1 MNFDPDQTD
10 SGAAAQK
17 SRSQRRKILMGKMT
31 APASMDLDIAA
42 RIPVLSGLKPE
53 SLAVLMTAA
62 NVINLRPGHVLL
74 RQGEPA
80 VAFFIIVDGYI
91 KLYRITPA
99 GDEAVLNVLTTGEG
113 FAETFASGR
122 YPATACAVSR
132 ARVLRIPADHVVS
145 CIREMPDIAIAMIAS
160 SSQHLDQ
167 MVQRIE
173 QLTAQSATQR
183 VADFLTSL
191 APCTKGPCTIA
202 LPYDKAAIAGKLGLK
217 PESLSRVFAKL
228 RLVGVDVR
236 ASHVIVREMARLRDL
251 VASERTKPRG
261 TCNGKSTKA
270 RDEHSRVI
278 ANWPPSADMI

>member
-1 MNFDPDQTD
+1 
-10 SGAAAQK
+10 
-17 SRSQRRKILMGKMT
+17 MT
-31 APASMDLDIAA
+31 APAPMHLDIAA
-42 RIPVLSGLKPE
+42 RIPVLGGLKPE

-62 NVINLRPGHVLL
+62 NVVNLRPGHVLF

-80 VAFFIIVDGYI
+80 GAFFIIVDGWI
-91 KLYRITPA
+91 KLYRVTPA

-113 FAETFASGR
+113 FAEAVTSASGR
-122 YPATACAVSR
+122 YPATACAVTR
-132 ARVLRIPADHVVS
+132 ARVLMIPADHVVN

-160 SSQHLDQ
+160 TSQHLDQ

-191 APCTKGPCTIA
+191 APCTNGPCTIS
-202 LPYDKAAIAGKLGLK
+202 LPYDPAVIAGKLGLK

-228 RLVGVDVR
+228 RSVGVDVC

-251 VASERTKPRG
+251 VASDRIRPRRS
-261 TCNGKSTKA
+261 CNGKSAKGVRGA
-270 RDEHSRVI
+270 SGGDVAS
-278 ANWPPSADMI
+278 PPSADMI